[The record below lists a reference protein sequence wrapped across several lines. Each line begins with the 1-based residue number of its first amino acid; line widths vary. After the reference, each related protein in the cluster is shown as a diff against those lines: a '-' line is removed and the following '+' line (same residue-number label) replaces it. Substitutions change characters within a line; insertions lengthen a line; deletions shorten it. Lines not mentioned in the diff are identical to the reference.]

1 MTEALYLDNAYLKE
15 WTATIES
22 VKDGKYI
29 VLDKTAFYPKGGGQP
44 YDKGTISKDGE
55 SYKVEYVGKFSGKIS
70 HEVDKD
76 GLKKDDQVKCQL
88 DWERRYNLMKMHTAA
103 HILSNIIYN
112 RFDAKIT
119 GNQLGVDK
127 TRMDFSMEE
136 YAPEK
141 YQEVIEKANQIIKKD
156 LQVSVYYISREDIKD
171 HPELNRLTVGL
182 PKNIERIRVVKIGN
196 IDEQADG
203 GTHVNH
209 LGEIGKIELLKTDN
223 KGKDNRRIYF
233 SLKNQ

>member
-15 WTATIES
+15 WNATIES

-44 YDKGTISKDGE
+44 YDKGTISKEGE
-55 SYKVEYVGKFSGKIS
+55 TYNVEYVGKFSGKIS

-76 GLKKDDQVKCQL
+76 GLKKGDQVKCQL

-136 YAPEK
+136 YVPEK
-141 YQEVIEKANQIIKKD
+141 YQKVIEKANQIIEKD
-156 LQVSVYYISREDIKD
+156 LPVSVYYISREDIKE

-182 PKNIERIRVVKIGN
+182 PKNIKRIRVVKIGN

-209 LGEIGKIELLKTDN
+209 LGEIGKIKLLKTDN